1 MNSERSVILRQA
13 GQRLIM
19 VAVMID
25 ISGTPARVD
34 LGVDLKIAGAVA
46 RAAGRLDVVAAVAAL
61 GGAVDLDPL
70 EPGDLAVRLYGG
82 ESQDLRAVRAL
93 DGVPVSAETGLGGQE
108 PVFPVATVARRSAR
122 VVRGFVVHLVRATG
136 NAADLVTGADGGR
149 ARGGRG
155 GWGAD
160 LRHANTVACGG
171 TPDTVPTGRHSRCGY
186 THLRVRHT
194 H

>member
-25 ISGTPARVD
+25 ISGTRVD

-61 GGAVDLDPL
+61 GGTVDLDPL
-70 EPGDLAVRLYGG
+70 EPGDLAVRLHGG

-108 PVFPVATVARRSAR
+108 PVFPVTAVARRSTR
-122 VVRGFVVHLVRATG
+122 VVRGFVVHLVRAPG
-136 NAADLVTGADGGR
+136 DAADLVTGADGGR
-149 ARGGRG
+149 VRGGREG
-155 GWGAD
+155 RGAG
-160 LRHANTVACGG
+160 LRHANTVARGG

-186 THLRVRHT
+186 THLRVMHT